1 MCLSSAEEDKKVDPK
16 LKQAAMTHNKMGGVV
31 VQNLGLEGK
40 NMIFSPFS
48 LGTALGML
56 LIGAKGKTE
65 KQMLDSLFQVEATE
79 TISQNYKAM
88 TEPLID
94 LMKLKSVTI
103 NSVNRIYTDNK
114 FELAPDYLA
123 KTKKY
128 YHAQPRNV
136 DFATKPEEA
145 RTEINKAVA
154 NLTKNMIKELM
165 AAGSV
170 TSATKLVLV
179 NAIYFKG
186 DWKYKFSEKRTK
198 EMDFTKEDKSK
209 VKVPMMY
216 QTEDYRYAKLKD
228 IGAVALQMPYEGDLA
243 DMIFILP
250 DEGKDLATIEKKIF
264 EMDLTEMFSKPARK
278 CNVWLPKFQMAVS
291 LNLNEPLT
299 KMGVSSMFGDSA
311 DFSGISKAKG
321 LKVSQVV
328 QKCVIRVDEEGSE
341 AAAATGVSMMM
352 RSAPRP
358 PFKFKADRPFIYLLA
373 GRSSGMILFSGRL
386 MDPSGARL

>member
-1 MCLSSAEEDKKVDPK
+1 
-16 LKQAAMTHNKMGGVV
+16 
-31 VQNLGLEGK
+31 
-40 NMIFSPFS
+40 
-48 LGTALGML
+48 
-56 LIGAKGKTE
+56 
-65 KQMLDSLFQVEATE
+65 MLDSLFQVEATE

-88 TEPLID
+88 TAPLID

-186 DWKYKFSEKRTK
+186 
-198 EMDFTKEDKSK
+198 
-209 VKVPMMY
+209 
-216 QTEDYRYAKLKD
+216 
-228 IGAVALQMPYEGDLA
+228 
-243 DMIFILP
+243 IFVH
-250 DEGKDLATIEKKIF
+250 T
-264 EMDLTEMFSKPARK
+264 
-278 CNVWLPKFQMAVS
+278 
-291 LNLNEPLT
+291 
-299 KMGVSSMFGDSA
+299 
-311 DFSGISKAKG
+311 
-321 LKVSQVV
+321 SQ
-328 QKCVIRVDEEGSE
+328 
-341 AAAATGVSMMM
+341 
-352 RSAPRP
+352 
-358 PFKFKADRPFIYLLA
+358 
-373 GRSSGMILFSGRL
+373 
-386 MDPSGARL
+386 